1 MAAKAKESIEKKLPK
16 PVTKEA
22 SPVAKKV
29 DNIEAKPQNQDE
41 IKSVPPVD
49 ESTQN
54 NKQLKPL
61 EGKRVSPLMNMFM
74 SRLVTPSVTKSPSLA
89 GKSPKKQ
96 PQSQDSDSSVDKPNM
111 SPLDRKALASPQV
124 KQRFRKKSRD
134 SSSSSDSS
142 DDVIIKRSKS
152 NSSSDSSSSRR

>member
-1 MAAKAKESIEKKLPK
+1 M
-16 PVTKEA
+16 V
-22 SPVAKKV
+22 
-29 DNIEAKPQNQDE
+29 
-41 IKSVPPVD
+41 

-54 NKQLKPL
+54 INQPKLL

-74 SRLVTPSVTKSPSLA
+74 SQLVTPSAKSPSLS
-89 GKSPKKQ
+89 GKSPKIQ
-96 PQSQDSDSSVDKPNM
+96 PQSQDSDSSNDKPNM

-124 KQRFRKKSRD
+124 KQRFRRKSRD

-142 DDVIIKRSKS
+142 DDVIVKRSKS

>member
-22 SPVAKKV
+22 SPVEKKV
-29 DNIEAKPQNQDE
+29 EYIEEKPQNQDE
-41 IKSVPPVD
+41 NKSVPPVD
-49 ESTQN
+49 ESTQS
-54 NKQLKPL
+54 NKQPKPL

-74 SRLVTPSVTKSPSLA
+74 SRLVTPSVTKSPSLS

-96 PQSQDSDSSVDKPNM
+96 HQSQDSDSSIDKPNM

-124 KQRFRKKSRD
+124 KQRFCRKSRD